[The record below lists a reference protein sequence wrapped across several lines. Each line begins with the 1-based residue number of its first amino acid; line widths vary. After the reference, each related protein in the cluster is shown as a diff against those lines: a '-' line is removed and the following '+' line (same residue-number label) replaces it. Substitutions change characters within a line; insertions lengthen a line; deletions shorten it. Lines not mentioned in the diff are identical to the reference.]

1 MHLSN
6 ENMQKKSPDLC
17 IGIIGLGHMGAVFA
31 RNLVNDGH
39 RTLVFDRNRSKREGI
54 VGAEPA
60 DTLECLKPCD
70 IIFSSLPND
79 EALSSL
85 TEGKHGLISFLKKGA
100 IHISTST
107 VSPAISRHLSQ
118 LHTENGQ
125 SYVAAPVLGNPD
137 LAAAR
142 KVFFM
147 VGGAPDSVEKV
158 SPLLNELG
166 QHVFPMGNDPG
177 HANLMKLA
185 ANVMIATTLESMGET
200 LALLRKGGIPAELG
214 FEVLTN
220 SLFDSKV
227 HKAYGGKIL
236 NERYRPA
243 GMVVPLA
250 LKDMRLALTEAENTA
265 TPMPFV
271 SLVRDRMV
279 TMMARGWD
287 TLDWSALGLLTSQDA
302 SLPSSS
308 DLSDVLPK
316 VSP

>member
-1 MHLSN
+1 
-6 ENMQKKSPDLC
+6 
-17 IGIIGLGHMGAVFA
+17 
-31 RNLVNDGH
+31 
-39 RTLVFDRNRSKREGI
+39 
-54 VGAEPA
+54 
-60 DTLECLKPCD
+60 
-70 IIFSSLPND
+70 
-79 EALSSL
+79 
-85 TEGKHGLISFLKKGA
+85 
-100 IHISTST
+100 
-107 VSPAISRHLSQ
+107 
-118 LHTENGQ
+118 
-125 SYVAAPVLGNPD
+125 
-137 LAAAR
+137 
-142 KVFFM
+142 
-147 VGGAPDSVEKV
+147 
-158 SPLLNELG
+158 
-166 QHVFPMGNDPG
+166 MGNDPG

-308 DLSDVLPK
+308 DLSDVLPNTTVAFCV
-316 VSP
+316 VSERG